1 MDIYIWG
8 MIAVLALFN
17 VIALIR
23 MSQIKKA
30 SAMEDI
36 VLNERLQK
44 LENQFS
50 ALLDG
55 AVGMGDQLQRAQGE
69 LKVVRQHQDR
79 LEQKDLGNMPYNQ
92 AVRLAAQGADA
103 DDLVSQ
109 CGLSHDEADLV
120 VMLHKKAP
128 PILQKKAG

>member
-1 MDIYIWG
+1 
-8 MIAVLALFN
+8 
-17 VIALIR
+17 LIR